1 MAHKKGAGSTKNG
14 RDSESK
20 RLGIKVYAKHQVN
33 KGTIIV
39 RQRGLT
45 LRPGIGVRVGK
56 DFTIF
61 ASVVGVIRFTSKK
74 NIKFVSILTD
84 GNFLR
89 YYILEYVRN
98 KKRISFHSK
107 KIFYD
112 ANCLSSCF
120 FLIFR
125 LYS

>member
-14 RDSESK
+14 RDSGSK
-20 RLGIKVYAKHQVN
+20 RLGIKVYAKRRVN

-61 ASVVGVIRFTSKK
+61 ASVVGVIRFMSKK
-74 NIKFVSILTD
+74 NTKFVSILTD

-98 KKRISFHSK
+98 KRKHKTNLVS
-107 KIFYD
+107 
-112 ANCLSSCF
+112 
-120 FLIFR
+120 
-125 LYS
+125 